1 MRIFSN
7 GAYIGVNGVENY
19 QVTMLR
25 THPKHIGPP
34 DSPYAGSG
42 NKILSLE
49 KKIGAEEITGA
60 GTFEK
65 AMLQALDKVS
75 ASQQAASALQRE
87 AIINPDSVDVH
98 DITIAQAEA
107 SMSLNITRN
116 ILSRL
121 VQGWKDLINTR

>member
-1 MRIFSN
+1 MQIFGNDAYQSAQ
-7 GAYIGVNGVENY
+7 GAQNY
-19 QVTMLR
+19 QITMAR
-25 THPKHIGPP
+25 TRPGHMGPL

-42 NKILSLE
+42 ANILRLE
-49 KKIGAEEITGA
+49 DKIGAQKVTGA
-60 GTFEK
+60 GTFET

-75 ASQQAASALQRE
+75 GSQQQVSNLE
-87 AIINPDSVDVH
+87 KESIINPDSVDVH

-121 VQGWKDLINTR
+121 VQGWRDLINTR